1 MDEQMMKMLIFINF
15 LSNTQTTIDLNK
27 QKSKKKMMK
36 KKMSKI
42 VQRRH
47 REGKPQLGHWA

>member
-1 MDEQMMKMLIFINF
+1 MIQMMKMLIFINF